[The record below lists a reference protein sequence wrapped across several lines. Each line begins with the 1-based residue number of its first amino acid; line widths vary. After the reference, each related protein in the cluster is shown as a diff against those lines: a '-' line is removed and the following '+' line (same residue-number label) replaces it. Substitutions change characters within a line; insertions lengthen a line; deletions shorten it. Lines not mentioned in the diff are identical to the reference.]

1 MTQGYIHSFET
12 FGSVDGPGV
21 RFVVFMQGCPMRCLY
36 CHNPD
41 TWKMKTGE
49 TYDVD
54 TVVNKAM
61 RYKNYWGKDGGVT
74 VSGGEALVQIEFVTE
89 LFKKFKELGVNT
101 CLDTSAGPYRDTD
114 EYKQKFDELMKYTDL
129 VLLDIKHID
138 EEKCKELVGFSN
150 KRELEFARYL
160 SDNNITSVGITDS
173 NMFGTMEFFDI
184 SKKYN
189 IKPLSGCLV
198 SLLQL
203 PLFFAFLEAIQRI
216 PAILEEKLLWFDLG
230 TTPWKAITSGSYYY
244 IVIVILIG
252 ASTYFSFKNTGT
264 SAINEEQAQQTKMM
278 TKMMTIFIIFMSFT
292 LNVGIG
298 LYWISTSAFAI
309 LQNYLLKKIND
320 K

>member
-1 MTQGYIHSFET
+1 MKKIKKILIILSLTLLLSTGCTKSFRDEETKNVYTENILCKPTNEESIKAYENNDNVDLDKLPKCEDLKVNSGGYEGLWTSLLVKPLAWVIVKV
-12 FGSVDGPGV
+12 GLLV
-21 RFVVFMQGCPMRCLY
+21 
-36 CHNPD
+36 
-41 TWKMKTGE
+41 
-49 TYDVD
+49 
-54 TVVNKAM
+54 
-61 RYKNYWGKDGGVT
+61 KNYGL
-74 VSGGEALVQIEFVTE
+74 SIII
-89 LFKKFKELGVNT
+89 LGI
-101 CLDTSAGPYRDTD
+101 LLR
-114 EYKQKFDELMKYTDL
+114 LL
-129 VLLDIKHID
+129 VLPLTKQTLNMS
-138 EEKCKELVGFSN
+138 EGMKKANPELQRLEKKYAGRNDQQSLLAKNQEMALI
-150 KRELEFARYL
+150 Y
-160 SDNNITSVGITDS
+160 
-173 NMFGTMEFFDI
+173 
-184 SKKYN
+184 KKYN

>member
-1 MTQGYIHSFET
+1 MWTSLLVKPLAWVIVKVGLL
-12 FGSVDGPGV
+12 V
-21 RFVVFMQGCPMRCLY
+21 
-36 CHNPD
+36 
-41 TWKMKTGE
+41 
-49 TYDVD
+49 
-54 TVVNKAM
+54 
-61 RYKNYWGKDGGVT
+61 KNYGL
-74 VSGGEALVQIEFVTE
+74 SIII
-89 LFKKFKELGVNT
+89 LGI
-101 CLDTSAGPYRDTD
+101 LLR
-114 EYKQKFDELMKYTDL
+114 LL
-129 VLLDIKHID
+129 VLPLTKQTLNMS
-138 EEKCKELVGFSN
+138 EGMKKANPELQRLEKKYAGRNDQQSLLAKNQEMALI
-150 KRELEFARYL
+150 Y
-160 SDNNITSVGITDS
+160 
-173 NMFGTMEFFDI
+173 
-184 SKKYN
+184 KKYN

>member
-1 MTQGYIHSFET
+1 MKKIKKILIILSLTLLLTTGCTKSFRDEETKNVYTENILCKPTNEESIKAYENNDNVDLDKLPKCEDLKVNSGGYEGLWTSLLVKPLAWVIVKV
-12 FGSVDGPGV
+12 GLLV
-21 RFVVFMQGCPMRCLY
+21 
-36 CHNPD
+36 
-41 TWKMKTGE
+41 
-49 TYDVD
+49 
-54 TVVNKAM
+54 
-61 RYKNYWGKDGGVT
+61 KNYGL
-74 VSGGEALVQIEFVTE
+74 SIII
-89 LFKKFKELGVNT
+89 LGI
-101 CLDTSAGPYRDTD
+101 LLR
-114 EYKQKFDELMKYTDL
+114 LL
-129 VLLDIKHID
+129 VLPLTKQTLNMS
-138 EEKCKELVGFSN
+138 EGMKKANPELQRLEKKYAGRNDQQTLLAKNQEMALI
-150 KRELEFARYL
+150 Y
-160 SDNNITSVGITDS
+160 
-173 NMFGTMEFFDI
+173 
-184 SKKYN
+184 KKYN